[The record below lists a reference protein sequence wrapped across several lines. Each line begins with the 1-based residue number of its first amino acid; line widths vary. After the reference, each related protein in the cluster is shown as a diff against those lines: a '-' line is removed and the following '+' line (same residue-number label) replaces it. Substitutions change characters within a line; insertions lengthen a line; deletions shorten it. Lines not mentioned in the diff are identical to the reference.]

1 MNIDFTKVDVQYI
14 GDLDM
19 KDYPDFCDAY
29 IEEALVDGEPATEE
43 QLDAINDNAD
53 FVYEE
58 IQNYL
63 F

>member
-14 GDLDM
+14 GDIDM

-29 IEEALVDGEPATEE
+29 IEEALVDGKPATEE
-43 QLDAINDNAD
+43 QLDAINENAD
-53 FVYEE
+53 FVYQE
-58 IQNYL
+58 IQNYI